1 MKVDLHVHTSKYS
14 PCGVSS
20 PEEMVGAAIASGLD
34 AIVLAEHDYMWDEA
48 ELADLQG
55 RFPGI
60 KIFAGI
66 EVSIDAAEHIV
77 VIGVPDRQLFAPF
90 MAPADVI
97 AAVRQHQGAAV
108 LAHPFRWRPE
118 VRRDILE
125 VRLDAVELYSN
136 SIRNYMQQPIR
147 SLLQKLQLPH
157 VASSDGHHT
166 RQLGLYAIDLPRP
179 AQDDKELARMIRR
192 GCFNIWAN
200 PERIKDI
207 NAIIPGEGKKLSIPE

>member
-90 MAPADVI
+90 MAPADVLQPC
-97 AAVRQHQGAAV
+97 ANTGGSCSCH
-108 LAHPFRWRPE
+108 LRWRPE
-118 VRRDILE
+118 VPGISWRSGWMRWSYTATASETTCNNPSAACCKSCASCNQLW
-125 VRLDAVELYSN
+125 
-136 SIRNYMQQPIR
+136 QPPYQAAGA
-147 SLLQKLQLPH
+147 LCH
-157 VASSDGHHT
+157 
-166 RQLGLYAIDLPRP
+166 
-179 AQDDKELARMIRR
+179 
-192 GCFNIWAN
+192 
-200 PERIKDI
+200 
-207 NAIIPGEGKKLSIPE
+207 

>member
-1 MKVDLHVHTSKYS
+1 MKVDLHVHTSKHS

-20 PEEMVGAAIASGLD
+20 PAEMVGAAIASGLD
-34 AIVLAEHDYMWDEA
+34 AIVLAEHDYMWGEG

-77 VIGVPDRQLFAPF
+77 VIGVPDRQLFSPF
-90 MAPADVI
+90 MAPADLA
-97 AAVRQHQGAAV
+97 AAVERHQGAAI
-108 LAHPFRWRPE
+108 LAHPFRWGPSVGRE
-118 VRRDILE
+118 ILE
-125 VRLDAVELYSN
+125 IRLDAVELYSN

-147 SLLQKLQLPH
+147 DLLQTLQLPC

-166 RQLGLYAIDLPRP
+166 MQLGLYAIELQQPAKDEKDL
-179 AQDDKELARMIRR
+179 AGMIRQ
-192 GCFNIWAN
+192 GCFRIWAN
-200 PERIKDI
+200 PGRIDEI
-207 NAIIPGEGKKLSIPE
+207 NALIPGEAKKLSVPE

>member
-1 MKVDLHVHTSKYS
+1 
-14 PCGVSS
+14 
-20 PEEMVGAAIASGLD
+20 MVGAAIASGLD

-97 AAVRQHQGAAV
+97 AAVRH
-108 LAHPFRWRPE
+108 HPGELFLPTLPLETE

>member
-147 SLLQKLQLPH
+147 RLLQKLQLPC

-166 RQLGLYAIDLPRP
+166 KQLGLYAIELRQP
-179 AQDDKELARMIRR
+179 AKDDKDLARMIRQ
-192 GCFNIWAN
+192 GCFRIWAN
-200 PERIKDI
+200 PERINEI